1 MSVRLFFLLVVAVVA
16 MASGVLIWRAVGAG
30 PPLPEITYSKF
41 LRDLLADQIQ
51 DVHIRGK
58 IATGRFKDG
67 KSFRVTLPYLDPQLA
82 DDIAEHT
89 EATFEG
95 SDDSTGT
102 QLLTNALP
110 FLLLIGFW
118 GLLMLGFRRGQ
129 KVQP

>member
-1 MSVRLFFLLVVAVVA
+1 MSVRLFFLLVVAIVA

-41 LRDLLADQIQ
+41 LRELLADQIQ
-51 DVHIRGK
+51 NVHIRGK

-95 SDDSTGT
+95 SEDSVATSV
-102 QLLTNALP
+102 LVNASP

-118 GLLMLGFRRGQ
+118 VWMMRSYRRSQ
-129 KVQP
+129 KAPQ